1 MAKVLTF
8 TISSKLEDNQEIGFR
23 KRVLAGWIKDLL
35 TISPPVM
42 GFVNVTASSRYI
54 DGDLRFM
61 RELLTARIK
70 S

>member
-1 MAKVLTF
+1 MTV
-8 TISSKLEDNQEIGFR
+8 R
-23 KRVLAGWIKDLL
+23 KRLL
-35 TISPPVM
+35 ILKWKWLLGFSPPVM